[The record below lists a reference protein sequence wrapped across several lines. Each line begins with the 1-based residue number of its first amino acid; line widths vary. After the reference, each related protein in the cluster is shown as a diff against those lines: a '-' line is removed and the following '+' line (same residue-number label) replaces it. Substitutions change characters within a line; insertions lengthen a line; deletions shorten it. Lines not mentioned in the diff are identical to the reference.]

1 MLCKAARVTAKENTK
16 SKHGDIDFFVFNHDT
31 SCQKIN
37 GRILCKFCK
46 FKKCVL
52 ESEKIGGS
60 RVGRALFCSSFCKKH
75 FFFWFCF

>member
-1 MLCKAARVTAKENTK
+1 MIPVAK
-16 SKHGDIDFFVFNHDT
+16 
-31 SCQKIN
+31 KIN

-60 RVGRALFCSSFCKKH
+60 RVGRALFCLSFCKKH
-75 FFFWFCF
+75 FFFGFDFECDDLTNFFFGN